1 MQGITIFMRLVGGQ
15 QVAREARDVEG
26 GIDRVTRSAGRLKF
40 AGEAAFIALG
50 AALAAGA
57 TTGIQYNAQIETLNT
72 SFSTLLDSQRRATE
86 YVEYLKR
93 EGASTPFEISDL
105 ATASQTLLGFNFSLK
120 ETKDLLDTLGNTT
133 SALGKGAPGLQS
145 LALIFGQIRAKG
157 RLQGDEVLQL
167 AENGLPAGEV
177 IRASMGLSKKDFQ
190 RALEGGKVDADTAI
204 NALTRYMNREYAG
217 AMDRQSRTLAGQ
229 FSTFQDNLKMSLG
242 GASSPISDWLKETGL
257 PEANQFFK
265 DLGDS
270 STDAGKALQSV
281 RDTTNDIADAF
292 KKAADDAQPFWD
304 NVLEPLLKLTGA
316 LMSEVFKNAPAV
328 IGAIGDALGAVGDAA
343 GTLGDG
349 LEKVFK
355 WGEKLGILGPGGQTI
370 VEIPDNAT
378 TPKPAPSMVPGRK
391 APKAN
396 APSKEAPKAPTK
408 KKSPNPLNVPN
419 VLNRGMGGDINITV
433 PLTVDN
439 RKIGE
444 ANARARADERARR

>member
-26 GIDRVTRSAGRLKF
+26 GIDRVTRSAGRLKL
-40 AGEAAFIALG
+40 AGDAAFVALG

-57 TTGIQYNAQIETLNT
+57 TTGIRYNAQIETLNT
-72 SFSTLLDSQRRATE
+72 SFSTLLDSQKRATE
-86 YVEYLKR
+86 YVDYLKR

-177 IRASMGLSKKDFQ
+177 IRKTMGLSKKDFQ
-190 RALEGGKVDADTAI
+190 KALEGGKVDADTAI
-204 NALTRYMNREYAG
+204 NSLTTYMNREYAG

-229 FSTFQDNLKMSLG
+229 FSTFQDNLKESLG
-242 GASSPISDWLKETGL
+242 DASNPISNWLKETGL
-257 PEANQFFK
+257 PEANKFFD

-270 STDAGKALQSV
+270 STEAGKGLKSV
-281 RDTTNDIADAF
+281 RDTASDIAEAF
-292 KKAADDAQPFWD
+292 QKAADDAQPFWD
-304 NVLEPLLKLTGA
+304 NVLEPLLELTG
-316 LMSEVFKNAPAV
+316 LLVSEVFKNAPTV

-349 LEKVFK
+349 LQKVFEF
-355 WGEKLGILGPGGQTI
+355 GEKLGILGPQGPTITQT
-370 VEIPDNAT
+370 PDTAT
-378 TPKPAPSMVPGRK
+378 TPLPAPSMVPGRK
-391 APKAN
+391 APRADAPKKDATK
-396 APSKEAPKAPTK
+396 APSRKA
-408 KKSPNPLNVPN
+408 PNPLNVPDL
-419 VLNRGMGGDINITV
+419 LNRGMGGNMNITV
-433 PLTVDN
+433 PVQVDG
-439 RKIGE
+439 RTIAK
-444 ANARARADERARR
+444 ADAQARADEKARR